1 MTGKADF
8 TQDEWKLVLEAP
20 PSAGLI
26 VVTAQKGGT
35 FRETI
40 AIAKAYAEAR
50 QEHGESELLDEI
62 TAAKPE
68 RDHTHYHS
76 PDGAQAG
83 RSAAPARRGSS
94 ARDEGHPGRGRR
106 LPALHPDAGR
116 QGRRRSPRARAERQ
130 RRRAA
135 GDRRDRHGVGRRRQ
149 LAGARSPGDRA
160 VVVGE
165 GAGRP
170 VGADQREAHGL
181 TCGLLDGAGAAK
193 EVEVGAGEAGA
204 GRVHLDAVGFEIG
217 GERDRERVE
226 RGFGG

>member
-8 TQDEWKLVLEAP
+8 TEDEWKLVLEAP

-76 PDGAQAG
+76 PEELKQGGLQHVRDAVALLQVKATPDEV
-83 RSAAPARRGSS
+83 SDYRRFI
-94 ARDEGHPGRGRR
+94 
-106 LPALHPDAGR
+106 LT
-116 QGRRRSPRARAERQ
+116 
-130 RRRAA
+130 
-135 GDRRDRHGVGRRRQ
+135 
-149 LAGARSPGDRA
+149 LAGKVANAHREYGQSVSDAEQQAIGEITTALGGD
-160 VVVGE
+160 GS
-165 GAGRP
+165 
-170 VGADQREAHGL
+170 
-181 TCGLLDGAGAAK
+181 
-193 EVEVGAGEAGA
+193 
-204 GRVHLDAVGFEIG
+204 
-217 GERDRERVE
+217 
-226 RGFGG
+226 